1 MITAD
6 RFQLVID
13 LGYGP
18 NHCRY
23 SPETT
28 NDLTTSAEVAVEL
41 DELAQ
46 PEAGRTC
53 IAWQMAEVGER
64 SEHAAQSW
72 PLGSGNERRAGKLI

>member
-28 NDLTTSAEVAVEL
+28 NDLTTSAEVEL
-41 DELAQ
+41 TQ
-46 PEAGRTC
+46 PEAGRIC

-72 PLGSGNERRAGKLI
+72 PLGSGNERRGGKLI